1 MARIVLVHGAFA
13 GAWCWEPLIPEL
25 QAAGHDVV
33 AIDLP
38 GGGEDHTPVG
48 EVTLDAYAE
57 RVCQALS
64 EQAGPSV
71 LVGHSMGGIA
81 ITQAA
86 ARCTDRISLLVYV
99 CAFLPQD
106 GQSLVDIAS
115 QPEGADDQI
124 QANMVVEGDPPV
136 ASLPPEATR
145 NAVYN
150 RCTEEQAA
158 WGIEHRRPQAVAP
171 FVTPVSLGDSGA
183 AELPRN
189 YVLCTDDHSIP
200 PALQYRMVSE
210 SPCLQVI
217 ELDTDHSPYLSRT
230 SELAAALDRW
240 ASQASE
246 TLSSATP

>member
-1 MARIVLVHGAFA
+1 MARVVLVHGAFA
-13 GAWCWEPLIPEL
+13 GAWCWEPVFPEL

-38 GGGEDHTPVG
+38 GAGEDHTPVE

-57 RVCQALS
+57 RICEALS
-64 EQAGPSV
+64 EQPEPSV

-86 ARCTDRISLLVYV
+86 ARCPDKISLMVYV

-106 GQSLVDIAS
+106 AQSLVDLAS

-136 ASLPPEATR
+136 ASLPGAAAR
-145 NAVYN
+145 DAVYN
-150 RCTEEQAA
+150 CCTDEQAA
-158 WGIEHRRPQAVAP
+158 WGIERRRPMALVP

-183 AELPRN
+183 ADLPRV
-189 YVLCTDDHSIP
+189 YVHCAQDHSIP
-200 PALQYRMVSE
+200 PALQRRMVSE
-210 SPCLQVI
+210 SPCQEVV
-217 ELDTDHSPYLSRT
+217 ELDTDHSPYLSKT
-230 SELAAALDRW
+230 SELAAALSRW
-240 ASQASE
+240 ATESEAVSQA
-246 TLSSATP
+246 TR